1 MYRLIVL
8 ELNSGFRFDSDL
20 LVWLDGLLKIV
31 IVVMLFVYVVGSG
44 LLKLMLFNG
53 ILVMILIMVV
63 FCE

>member
-53 ILVMILIMVV
+53 IVMILIMVV